1 MTSAVE
7 LIGRYWLAVASH
19 LWQTAIVLAAL
30 ALLVR
35 AMRAAP
41 ARVTNTLWWIGLA
54 KLLVPFAAVRFLFR
68 GFLERFAADP
78 RVGAIDTTV
87 VTVWIEKASP
97 YLDPAGAALRWPR
110 GLLEAGALPTILTAL
125 WLAGA
130 AWFAVSWLPARRAGE
145 SPEMLSPAE
154 WSPSVRRR
162 IEEALLGTD
171 VAPAAIRV
179 APGSGMPGVVGLVR
193 PRIFLSATVV
203 RELPADEL
211 RGVILHEDA
220 HRRRMEPLRFALQR
234 AAIIA
239 FFYFPPLWFLLRR
252 LRDTTEL
259 ACDEAVVDRGIEPS
273 VYARAL
279 ARAFSIGLAPPR
291 VATALAFGGPSL
303 IRRRFDRLGSEG
315 RSVVMLRHRVVLGLA
330 VACLVVASAL
340 PLTSP
345 ATAEEEP
352 ERTEEAETTEAPES
366 ESAAEEEKTYTL
378 TLESMADPEYPE
390 DAKRDGVGGKVTLK
404 LVLSPDG
411 TTNNIFVL
419 EDVEGY
425 PSLAEAAEA
434 AAWKWTFKL
443 EGSPEEDVEVIVPVH
458 FKMQDEKTMELSIS
472 IPDAHPGGS
481 TPAPPEEP
489 AEPAESERPAPP
501 EEPAEPDAPE
511 PDELPEPP
519 APPSSD
525 APPDKP

>member
-1 MTSAVE
+1 
-7 LIGRYWLAVASH
+7 
-19 LWQTAIVLAAL
+19 
-30 ALLVR
+30 
-35 AMRAAP
+35 
-41 ARVTNTLWWIGLA
+41 
-54 KLLVPFAAVRFLFR
+54 
-68 GFLERFAADP
+68 
-78 RVGAIDTTV
+78 
-87 VTVWIEKASP
+87 
-97 YLDPAGAALRWPR
+97 
-110 GLLEAGALPTILTAL
+110 
-125 WLAGA
+125 
-130 AWFAVSWLPARRAGE
+130 
-145 SPEMLSPAE
+145 MLS
-154 WSPSVRRR
+154 
-162 IEEALLGTD
+162 
-171 VAPAAIRV
+171 
-179 APGSGMPGVVGLVR
+179 
-193 PRIFLSATVV
+193 
-203 RELPADEL
+203 
-211 RGVILHEDA
+211 
-220 HRRRMEPLRFALQR
+220 
-234 AAIIA
+234 
-239 FFYFPPLWFLLRR
+239 
-252 LRDTTEL
+252 
-259 ACDEAVVDRGIEPS
+259 
-273 VYARAL
+273 
-279 ARAFSIGLAPPR
+279 
-291 VATALAFGGPSL
+291 
-303 IRRRFDRLGSEG
+303 
-315 RSVVMLRHRVVLGLA
+315 HRVVLGLA
-330 VACLVVASAL
+330 VACLVVKSAI

-481 TPAPPEEP
+481 TPEEP
-489 AEPAESERPAPP
+489 GEPEGSAKPAPP

-511 PDELPEPP
+511 TEEPPEPP